1 MPDELPVHIS
11 RDDLH
16 AIEIPASFETDGS
29 FDVVLV
35 NHGTSLHVHLHLDDT
50 LSQVASIDANNHYV
64 ESDSNRAV
72 RINVDTDRLPD
83 DGVFGRLKIVSA
95 YGSETRWVDV
105 ELTQPNPTKQSVEV
119 DESLSKPPEPER
131 NSLQSGWG
139 SGAELPVLA
148 LGGVALV
155 VAILAAVFIQNTLVT
170 AGAAMVVGGVVVAL
184 YMLVRG

>member
-16 AIEIPASFETDGS
+16 AIEIPASFETDGP

-50 LSQVASIDANNHYV
+50 LSQVASLDANNHYV
-64 ESDSNRAV
+64 ESDDSRAV
-72 RINVDTDRLPD
+72 RIDVDTDRVPD

-105 ELTQPNPTKQSVEV
+105 ELAQPNPTKQSVEV
-119 DESLSKPPEPER
+119 DESLSKPPEREP
-131 NSLQSGWG
+131 NSIQSGWN

-155 VAILAAVFIQNTLVT
+155 VAILAAVLIQNTLVT
-170 AGAAMVVGGVVVAL
+170 AAAAMVVGGVVVAL